1 MSRGLEAKLL
11 REGGWM
17 FTTNSA
23 VPCRICPPVHPAA
36 RGKPQS
42 LMFIALTN
50 HFYNKENRRGR
61 N

>member
-1 MSRGLEAKLL
+1 MKAGCLL
-11 REGGWM
+11 IDRP
-17 FTTNSA
+17 
-23 VPCRICPPVHPAA
+23 VPGRVCPPVHPPPVAA
-36 RGKPQS
+36 AA